1 LSDAGALRG
10 VLPAT
15 LLVTVLVGMAVASVG
30 CGFRLRGEAH
40 LPTEMAVTYLQGA
53 GGTGAL
59 GMGLRTALQSAGVTV
74 TNDRSQA
81 TAILNTLDY
90 RSGRRV
96 LSVNASGKVQE
107 YQLYSLFV
115 FEVKD
120 AKGRVITP
128 RQNIS
133 LARNFLF
140 NQDDVLGMVN
150 EQASIQQEMERDL
163 VRLTILRLEASRP

>member
-1 LSDAGALRG
+1 MRG
-10 VLPAT
+10 PLPAVI
-15 LLVTVLVGMAVASVG
+15 LVVVLACAAVASGG

-40 LPTEMAVTYLQGA
+40 LPPAMSVTYLDGA
-53 GGTGAL
+53 GGTGGL
-59 GMGLRTALQSAGVTV
+59 GMGLRAALQNAGVTV
-74 TNDRSQA
+74 TTDRSQA

-120 AKGRVITP
+120 AKGNIITP
-128 RQNIS
+128 RQSVS
-133 LARNFLF
+133 LARNFFF

-150 EQASIQQEMERDL
+150 EQDSIQQEMNRDL
-163 VRLTILRLEASRP
+163 VRLAILRLEASGR

>member
-1 LSDAGALRG
+1 MRG
-10 VLPAT
+10 RLPAFI
-15 LLVTVLVGMAVASVG
+15 LAAVLAWAAVTSVG

-40 LPTEMAVTYLQGA
+40 LPPAMSVTYLEGA
-53 GGTGAL
+53 GGKGAI
-59 GMGLRTALQSAGVTV
+59 GMGLRAALQNAGVAV
-74 TNDRSQA
+74 TTDRSQA

-115 FEVKD
+115 FEVRD
-120 AKGRVITP
+120 AKGRIITP
-128 RQNIS
+128 RQSIS
-133 LARNFLF
+133 LARNFFF

-150 EQASIQQEMERDL
+150 EQDSIQQEMNRDL
-163 VRLTILRLEASRP
+163 VRLAILRLEASGQ

>member
-1 LSDAGALRG
+1 MRG
-10 VLPAT
+10 PWPAF
-15 LLVTVLVGMAVASVG
+15 VLVAVLALAAVASVG
-30 CGFRLRGEAH
+30 CGFRLRGEAQ
-40 LPTEMAVTYLQGA
+40 LPRAMSVTYLEGA
-53 GGTGAL
+53 GGAGVL
-59 GMGLRTALQSAGVTV
+59 GTGLRKALQTAGVTV
-74 TNDRSQA
+74 TTDRSQA
-81 TAILNTLDY
+81 TAILTTLDY

-120 AKGRVITP
+120 AKGRIITS
-128 RQNIS
+128 RQSVS

-150 EQASIQQEMERDL
+150 EQASIQQEMDRDL
-163 VRLTILRLEASRP
+163 VRLTILRLEASGQ